1 MKVCDVTTDIFVNIS
16 CITNCI
22 DPVIESHNR
31 IFSLFAW
38 FVTSFSPLHRK
49 FIIKAMFGEREGEGE
64 GETETER
71 ETDRDRDRERQRDRE
86 RVLGIHILAQAILKI
101 EHAHMLHILVTC
113 L

>member
-1 MKVCDVTTDIFVNIS
+1 
-16 CITNCI
+16 
-22 DPVIESHNR
+22 
-31 IFSLFAW
+31 
-38 FVTSFSPLHRK
+38 
-49 FIIKAMFGEREGEGE
+49 MFGEREGEGEGE